1 MRREKNVRQPSIDKL
16 TAQLDSKY
24 GLVVAAAKR
33 ARELTDGRRSSIDV
47 PSDMKK
53 PVSIAL
59 EEIAK
64 GKLDIDEP
72 KGGIK

>member
-1 MRREKNVRQPSIDKL
+1 MRQPSIDKL
-16 TAQLDSKY
+16 TARLDSKY
-24 GLVVAAAKR
+24 GLVVATAKR
-33 ARELTDGRRSSIDV
+33 ARELTSGYK
-47 PSDMKK
+47 PSVDIPTDMKK

-64 GKLDIDEP
+64 GKVDIDEP

>member
-1 MRREKNVRQPSIDKL
+1 
-16 TAQLDSKY
+16 LDSKY
-24 GLVVAAAKR
+24 GLVVATAKR
-33 ARELTDGRRSSIDV
+33 ARELTNGGRPAIEVD
-47 PSDMKK
+47 SDMKK

>member
-1 MRREKNVRQPSIDKL
+1 MRQPSIDKL
-16 TAQLDSKY
+16 TERLDSKY

-33 ARELTDGRRSSIDV
+33 ARELTSGGKPASSIPVDI
-47 PSDMKK
+47 KK

-59 EEIAK
+59 EEIVQ
-64 GKLDIDEP
+64 GKLEIDEP

>member
-1 MRREKNVRQPSIDKL
+1 MRQPSIDKL
-16 TAQLDSKY
+16 TERLDSKY

-33 ARELTDGRRSSIDV
+33 ARELTNGGKPTTDLPQDIR
-47 PSDMKK
+47 K

-59 EEIAK
+59 EEIVQ

>member
-1 MRREKNVRQPSIDKL
+1 MRQPSIDKL
-16 TAQLDSKY
+16 TSRLDSKY
-24 GLVVAAAKR
+24 GLVVATAKR
-33 ARELTDGRRSSIDV
+33 ARELTSGGKPAVEI
-47 PSDMKK
+47 PSDLKK

>member
-1 MRREKNVRQPSIDKL
+1 L
-16 TAQLDSKY
+16 TARLDSKY

-33 ARELTDGRRSSIDV
+33 ARELTNGGKPTTEI
-47 PSDMKK
+47 PADMKK

>member
-1 MRREKNVRQPSIDKL
+1 MRQPSIDKL
-16 TAQLDSKY
+16 TDRLDSKY
-24 GLVVAAAKR
+24 GLVVATAKR
-33 ARELTDGRRSSIDV
+33 ARELTNGGKPAVSV
-47 PSDMKK
+47 PADMIK

-59 EEIAK
+59 EEIAN

>member
-1 MRREKNVRQPSIDKL
+1 MRQPSIDKL
-16 TAQLDSKY
+16 TDRLDSKY
-24 GLVVAAAKR
+24 GLVVATAKR
-33 ARELTDGRRSSIDV
+33 ARELTDGGRPAIDV
-47 PSDMKK
+47 DRDMKK

>member
-1 MRREKNVRQPSIDKL
+1 MRQPSIDRL
-16 TAQLDSKY
+16 TDQLDSKY
-24 GLVVAAAKR
+24 GLVVATAKR
-33 ARELTDGRRSSIDV
+33 ARELTSGGRPAMEV
-47 PSDMKK
+47 ASDIKK

-59 EEIAK
+59 EEIAN

>member
-1 MRREKNVRQPSIDKL
+1 MRQPSIDKL
-16 TAQLDSKY
+16 TDQLDSKY
-24 GLVVAAAKR
+24 GLVVATAKR
-33 ARELTDGRRSSIDV
+33 ARELTNGGRPAIEVD
-47 PSDMKK
+47 SDMKK

>member
-1 MRREKNVRQPSIDKL
+1 
-16 TAQLDSKY
+16 LDSKY
-24 GLVVAAAKR
+24 GLVVATAKR
-33 ARELTDGRRSSIDV
+33 ARELTNGGRPSIEIA
-47 PSDMKK
+47 SDMKK

>member
-1 MRREKNVRQPSIDKL
+1 MRQPSIEKL
-16 TAQLDSKY
+16 TDRLDSKY
-24 GLVVAAAKR
+24 GLVVATAKR
-33 ARELTDGRRSSIDV
+33 ARELTNGGKPSIEV
-47 PSDMKK
+47 PSDMIK

>member
-1 MRREKNVRQPSIDKL
+1 MRQPSIDKL
-16 TAQLDSKY
+16 TDRLDSKY
-24 GLVVAAAKR
+24 GLVVATAKR
-33 ARELTDGRRSSIDV
+33 ARELTNGGRPAIDV
-47 PSDMKK
+47 AGDIKK

-59 EEIAK
+59 EEIAN

>member
-1 MRREKNVRQPSIDKL
+1 MRQPSIDKL
-16 TAQLDSKY
+16 TGRLDSKY
-24 GLVVAAAKR
+24 GLVVATAKR
-33 ARELTDGRRSSIDV
+33 ARELTNGGRPAIEVSSDT
-47 PSDMKK
+47 KK

-59 EEIAK
+59 EEIAD

>member
-1 MRREKNVRQPSIDKL
+1 MRQPSIDKL
-16 TAQLDSKY
+16 TDRLDSKY
-24 GLVVAAAKR
+24 GLVVATAKR
-33 ARELTDGRRSSIDV
+33 ARELTNGGRPAV
-47 PSDMKK
+47 AVTQDMKK

-59 EEIAK
+59 EEIAN

>member
-1 MRREKNVRQPSIDKL
+1 MRQPSIDKL
-16 TAQLDSKY
+16 TDQLDSKY
-24 GLVVAAAKR
+24 GLVVATAKR
-33 ARELTDGRRSSIDV
+33 ARELTDGTKPAIEIQ
-47 PSDMKK
+47 PDMIK

-59 EEIAK
+59 EEIAS